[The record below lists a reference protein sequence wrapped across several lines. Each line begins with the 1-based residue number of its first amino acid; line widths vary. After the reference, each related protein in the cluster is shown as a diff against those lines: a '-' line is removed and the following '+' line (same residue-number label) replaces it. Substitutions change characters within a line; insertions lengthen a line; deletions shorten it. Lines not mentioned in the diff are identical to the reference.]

1 MPPRQEGQDTRSWR
15 WRVLLPLCAFS
26 WAINNLLLEKEKGNC
41 SCECWSIPA
50 HAKKSCIKISEN
62 YKYKKWL
69 DFHKRL
75 GSTFCHLN
83 KVDFSP
89 TRDMLEDTDSKKTA
103 VWSGPTNTSNLNN
116 SKRVK
121 NIFMRFFWICENL
134 GYLWPFAVCFIHI
147 YQIVFE
153 WENFEKKFSKIV
165 FEAERGEALRVCARF
180 CRDVCKW

>member
-75 GSTFCHLN
+75 GSTFCTSKQSRFQPYQGHATGYGHI
-83 KVDFSP
+83 
-89 TRDMLEDTDSKKTA
+89 TRKRVLSD
-103 VWSGPTNTSNLNN
+103 SGPTLQTWITQKG
-116 SKRVK
+116 SK
-121 NIFMRFFWICENL
+121 I
-134 GYLWPFAVCFIHI
+134 YLWAFSRYAKIWDICGHLQLVSCMFI
-147 YQIVFE
+147 
-153 WENFEKKFSKIV
+153 KSS
-165 FEAERGEALRVCARF
+165 
-180 CRDVCKW
+180 